1 MLKAERKKGI
11 PVAEM
16 ARKHEISTA
25 YIICS
30 EAQCLKSVSKL
41 TAEVFTSSLAGR
53 SAMTQRPV
61 FAGSVVPREPTEVAI
76 MGFRNGLC

>member
-1 MLKAERKKGI
+1 MRRDGETPAFELGFLMDLLRFRAALNSI
-11 PVAEM
+11 
-16 ARKHEISTA
+16 
-25 YIICS
+25 
-30 EAQCLKSVSKL
+30 SKL

-76 MGFRNGLC
+76 MGFRNGL